1 MNKQMTIAL
10 KLPMNTGPLIG
21 RYALIACFVLFISH
35 GVSAQSAGTQALSK
49 EDLNQINNQ
58 PLAPSAK
65 NPAGLGVKDMR
76 KPSFEYTDP
85 SGTQI
90 REYRDSNLPTE
101 IEVKSAFGTYEM
113 SPPQTVFPT
122 GGMSSDNLISV
133 PSIRIPL
140 K

>member
-1 MNKQMTIAL
+1 MTIFL
-10 KLPMNTGPLIG
+10 NLPSKTRPLM
-21 RYALIACFVLFISH
+21 RCYAFIVCSAVLISQ
-35 GVSAQSAGTQALSK
+35 GVFAQSSGTQALSK

-58 PLAPSAK
+58 PLAPSSR
-65 NPAGLGVKDMR
+65 NPAGLGVKEER

-113 SPPQTVFPT
+113 SPPQTVFPA

-133 PSIRIPL
+133 PSIRIPI

>member
-1 MNKQMTIAL
+1 MTIFL
-10 KLPMNTGPLIG
+10 NLLTKTKPLM
-21 RYALIACFVLFISH
+21 RCFAFIVCSAVLISH
-35 GVSAQSAGTQALSK
+35 GVFAQSSGTQALSQ

-58 PLAPSAK
+58 PLAPSSR
-65 NPAGLGVKDMR
+65 NPAGLGVKEER

-113 SPPQTVFPT
+113 SPPQTVFPA

-133 PSIRIPL
+133 PSIRIPI

>member
-1 MNKQMTIAL
+1 MMMAL
-10 KLPMNTGPLIG
+10 KLPLNPSPLMK
-21 RYALIACFVLFISH
+21 RHTVIACLALLVSH
-35 GVSAQSAGTQALSK
+35 GVCAQSSGTQALSK

-58 PLAPSAK
+58 PLAPSSR
-65 NPAGLGVKDMR
+65 NPAGLGVKEER

-85 SGTQI
+85 IGTQI

-101 IEVKSAFGTYEM
+101 IEVKSAFGTYKM
-113 SPPQTVFPT
+113 SPPQTVFPA
-122 GGMSSDNLISV
+122 GGMSSDNIINV

>member
-1 MNKQMTIAL
+1 MAL
-10 KLPMNTGPLIG
+10 KLPLNPSPLMK
-21 RYALIACFVLFISH
+21 RYAVIACITLLVSR
-35 GVSAQSAGTQALSK
+35 GVCAQSSGTQALSK

-58 PLAPSAK
+58 PLAPSSR
-65 NPAGLGVKDMR
+65 NPAGLGVKEER

-85 SGTQI
+85 FGTQI

-113 SPPQTVFPT
+113 SPPQTVFPA

>member
-1 MNKQMTIAL
+1 MR
-10 KLPMNTGPLIG
+10 
-21 RYALIACFVLFISH
+21 RYAFIVCSAALVSH
-35 GVSAQSAGTQALSK
+35 GVFAQSSGTQALSK

-58 PLAPSAK
+58 PLAPSSR
-65 NPAGLGVKDMR
+65 NPAGLGVKEER

-85 SGTQI
+85 SGTQV

-101 IEVKSAFGTYEM
+101 IEVKSTFGTYEM
-113 SPPQTVFPT
+113 SPPQTVFPA